1 MPFRPSMTTLRDV
14 LVDIYPTD
22 DDIRILLEAVGVP
35 TRRIKFTSV
44 ALNTWY
50 FALSEADNQG
60 MIGDIVKQARQDN
73 PKNPYLSQADDNG
86 VIPGV
91 GGVEFSPASWQG
103 PAADNTLQYEVLTSR
118 LTTFL
123 PVEFME
129 TGLRRVRAVVRIKH
143 PEGKHGTGFLT
154 DDNLLITNNHV
165 IPSREVAAIVKA
177 EFHYD
182 TQDMAPQQYDL
193 DAAGGFATS
202 PKEQDDWTAVRIK
215 GDPQK
220 DSQDQYPIQPIK
232 LVRLPAG
239 EPAVPGPA
247 FIIQHPAGGPKQL
260 ALYNNMLVHADER
273 RIQYKTDTLEGS
285 SGSPVFDV
293 QWRVIGLHHS
303 GGWLPKNPN
312 TMKAEYAN
320 EGIHINV
327 VLDGLK
333 NAGLI
338 TA

>member
-1 MPFRPSMTTLRDV
+1 MAFGPHITTLRDV
-14 LVDIYPTD
+14 LVDLYPTD
-22 DDIRILLEAVGVP
+22 TDVRTLLGAVGVP
-35 TRRIKFTSV
+35 KGRINFTGV
-44 ALNTWY
+44 AVNTW
-50 FALSEADNQG
+50 FSALDEADKQG
-60 MIGDIVKQARQDN
+60 MVGDIVKGALKEY
-73 PKNPYLSQADDNG
+73 PKHPYLLQADDNG
-86 VIPGV
+86 FIPGV
-91 GGVEFSPASWQG
+91 GGVEFRTASWQG
-103 PAADNTLQYEVLTSR
+103 PAADGTLQYEVLTSR

-129 TGLRRVRAVVRIKH
+129 TGLRRVRAVVRIRH

-182 TQDMAPQQYDL
+182 TQDMLPKQYDL
-193 DAAGGFATS
+193 DATGDFAFS
-202 PKEQDDWTAVRIK
+202 PTKLDDWTAVRIK

-220 DSQDQYPIQPIK
+220 DSLNTYPIEPIK
-232 LVRLPAG
+232 LFRLPPG

-260 ALYNNMLVHADER
+260 ALYNNMLVYADER

-333 NAGLI
+333 KAGL
-338 TA
+338 TTR